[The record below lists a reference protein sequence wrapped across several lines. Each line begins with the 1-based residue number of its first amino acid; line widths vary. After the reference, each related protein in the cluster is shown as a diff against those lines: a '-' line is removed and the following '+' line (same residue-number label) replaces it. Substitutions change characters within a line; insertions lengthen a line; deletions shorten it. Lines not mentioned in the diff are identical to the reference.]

1 MNHERALVLDL
12 LGNVSRN
19 QGSTLNDN
27 FPSYFPPHLI
37 IRGGG
42 KQVGKFLFPLGDIIW
57 KKQVHGHGLTTLL
70 YWSQLNIHVYQSGP
84 SCSKAG

>member
-42 KQVGKFLFPLGDIIW
+42 KQVGKFLFPLGDIIC
-57 KKQVHGHGLTTLL
+57 KKTGPWPWIDHPALL
-70 YWSQLNIHVYQSGP
+70 EST
-84 SCSKAG
+84 

>member
-27 FPSYFPPHLI
+27 FPSYFPPRLI

-84 SCSKAG
+84 SCSKDG

>member
-42 KQVGKFLFPLGDIIW
+42 KQVGKFLFPVGDIIW

-84 SCSKAG
+84 SCSKDG

>member
-84 SCSKAG
+84 SCSKDG

>member
-42 KQVGKFLFPLGDIIW
+42 KQVGKFLFPLGDMIW

-84 SCSKAG
+84 SCSKDG

>member
-1 MNHERALVLDL
+1 MLDL

-27 FPSYFPPHLI
+27 FPSYFPPHLN

-84 SCSKAG
+84 SCSKDG

>member
-19 QGSTLNDN
+19 QGSTLNEN

-42 KQVGKFLFPLGDIIW
+42 KQVGKFLFPLGDII
-57 KKQVHGHGLTTLL
+57 
-70 YWSQLNIHVYQSGP
+70 
-84 SCSKAG
+84 

>member
-12 LGNVSRN
+12 LGNVSGN

-27 FPSYFPPHLI
+27 FPSYFPPHLN

-57 KKQVHGHGLTTLL
+57 KKQVHGLTTLL
-70 YWSQLNIHVYQSGP
+70 YWSQLNIHVYQSGL
-84 SCSKAG
+84 SCSKDG

>member
-19 QGSTLNDN
+19 QESTLNDN
-27 FPSYFPPHLI
+27 FPSYSPPHLI

-57 KKQVHGHGLTTLL
+57 KKQVRGLTTLL

>member
-42 KQVGKFLFPLGDIIW
+42 KQVGKFLFPVGDIIW

>member
-19 QGSTLNDN
+19 QGSTLNEN

-84 SCSKAG
+84 SCSKDG

>member
-1 MNHERALVLDL
+1 MLDL
-12 LGNVSRN
+12 LGNVSGN

-27 FPSYFPPHLI
+27 FPSYFPPHLN

-57 KKQVHGHGLTTLL
+57 KKPVHGHGLTTLL

>member
-70 YWSQLNIHVYQSGP
+70 YWSQLNIHVYQSEP
-84 SCSKAG
+84 SCSKDG

>member
-19 QGSTLNDN
+19 QGSTLNEN

-42 KQVGKFLFPLGDIIW
+42 KQVGKFLFPVGDIIW